1 MAEELTKALKSSAVP
16 AAEKLALAQHAFR
29 DATVRI
35 PHKADV
41 LADWTINAILKSR
54 TWEQK
59 SLGETPLLAPVYWT
73 LLSDILASPSLAA
86 SNLSTIKAPLFQV
99 FPAFIAS
106 CSTINGPD
114 ADTMRALTDA
124 VVTAYRRVAVTL
136 EKSPKVSLEAWAS
149 LIRNAIKATAVAS
162 VLVTLAQPFL
172 DSLAHVLELSAQ
184 PKKNVGVVCSLLS
197 ELAFASRHGMDTS
210 VKAILTAG
218 LFSMELVQEVAT
230 SCAQYVDHI
239 APVASQPTNK
249 RVRPSTSASKAPV
262 IVFPEL
268 AKAIR
273 ALNIDDLTTLTP
285 IIFALTVTKLT
296 EANAAISTLH
306 LFAAY
311 IAYVDLI
318 PSEHPDRYILQSQ
331 FLAVLIDQGKL
342 RMTDDRDDW
351 MATTLAQSL
360 LINDD
365 TAVKQHD
372 HLAVAAVE
380 RFVMCGR
387 LGIKVV
393 DMVLPPVVQI
403 VAHLANQ
410 RHCRTAALV
419 ADLIDLY
426 AQSRALNVLVEALAQ
441 VGNLVANRAV
451 LLADST
457 VLDRFA
463 EAMVDL
469 PTASWFTIFD
479 ALFGVQKATTD
490 ATASL
495 IIAAYLHVLLDAIP
509 LSPAFQ
515 EQRQRLAET
524 VLQHVQSQFGPAA
537 IHLHLQAI
545 DTLVEYRELL
555 LADEAMLTALAQ
567 RAVGEAPWIGAAVVL
582 QTTDLIGSAGA
593 MVPLIEAAVGAFSVE
608 DLPTAES
615 WSGVLWEV
623 DAPQYM
629 VYWWMT
635 LVQFFDQLG
644 HSTTA
649 SQQQAIAELFVT
661 TLDPTSVGA
670 SAFSM
675 ASVSTEVLYSA
686 MFYELSWLRP
696 HVVEYFKAGITPP
709 KLELL
714 VHFPGQYFAKSDR
727 DAIAAQVV
735 GLSTHDDAV
744 RSSIKQVLISL
755 EATLPEPLNLLT
767 TFVGSEQEQA
777 ATDVVLAYQLAQK
790 SLVAHNIDA
799 RRQAALR
806 LLRDPIFPSDPL
818 FAHRLLADWLSS
830 KSATALRDDLTP
842 AIFATNVTDPLVQQA
857 RPLLQA
863 AVSNA
868 DITTV
873 APKSFLGFLS
883 AVLDSGD
890 ELDPL
895 VVRAIELH
903 AQHLTDANDLKAAA
917 QHLLE
922 YPVSAASLSHWLTLV
937 HVYVYNATRHPHA
950 VKQVL
955 RALLKKILDVAELVV
970 SVAQYCAVM
979 QVLERTLDRLGRLTV
994 RVVSQVL
1001 LVVSHLTERP
1011 FAERFFAHIP
1021 IAAIPEPDRVAM
1033 FNSVARVL
1041 SAILQH
1047 QRRAILDSPAMLCI
1061 MIKDMLLAFLEPG
1074 RFARKDGTTDGATT
1088 TGTTT
1093 LPVSLGMPVLTVF
1106 APLPLAAAQTWERL
1120 VASIPRLSAAML
1132 LSLRATSSA
1141 QLVKPFAVHVAPIVT
1156 QFILYQT
1163 FNLPAHHPRFGWAI
1177 ADARVKQVLVQGL
1190 YALLDLQQQHD
1201 LAYLLQA
1208 VPNSAKQA
1216 VKELVADH
1224 DKYHKYHGKI

>member
-54 TWEQK
+54 TWELQV
-59 SLGETPLLAPVYWT
+59 LGETPLLAPVYWT
-73 LLSDILASPSLAA
+73 LLSDILASPSFAA
-86 SNLSTIKAPLFQV
+86 SNLTTIKAPLFQV

-106 CSTINGPD
+106 CSTINSPD
-114 ADTMRALTDA
+114 ADTMRALTNA
-124 VVTAYRRVAVTL
+124 VVATYRRVATTL
-136 EKSPKVSLEAWAS
+136 EKSPKASLEAWVS
-149 LIRNAIKATAVAS
+149 LIRNAVKATAVAS
-162 VLVTLAQPFL
+162 VLATLAEAFL

-184 PKKNVGVVCSLLS
+184 PKKNVGIVCSLLS
-197 ELAFASRHGMDTS
+197 ELAFASRHGMDAS
-210 VKAILTAG
+210 AKAILTAG

-230 SCAQYVDHI
+230 SCAQYADHI
-239 APVASQPTNK
+239 APVAAQPTNK
-249 RVRPSTSASKAPV
+249 RARPSTSASKAPV

-273 ALNIDDLTTLTP
+273 ALDADDFATLTP
-285 IIFALTVTKLT
+285 IVFALTVTTLT

-311 IAYVDLI
+311 MAFVELI
-318 PSEHPDRYILQSQ
+318 PPAHPNRYILQSQ

-360 LINDD
+360 LIADE
-365 TAVKQHD
+365 TAAKQHD

-393 DMVLPPVVQI
+393 DMALPPVVQI
-403 VAHLANQ
+403 VAHLAEE
-410 RHCRTAALV
+410 RHVRTAALV

-441 VGNLVANRAV
+441 VGNLVANRAA
-451 LLADST
+451 LLANSA

-463 EAMVDL
+463 EAMADL
-469 PTASWFTIFD
+469 PSASWFTIFD
-479 ALFGVQKATTD
+479 ALFGVQQATTD
-490 ATASL
+490 VAAAL
-495 IIAAYLHVLLDAIP
+495 VIAAYLHVLLDAIP

-515 EQRQRLAET
+515 DQRQRLAYT
-524 VLQHVQSQFGPAA
+524 VLQHVQDQFGPAA
-537 IHLHLQAI
+537 IHLHLQAV
-545 DTLVEYRELL
+545 DTLVEYRGLL
-555 LADEAMLTALAQ
+555 LADETTLTALAR

-593 MVPLIEAAVGAFSVE
+593 MAPLIEVAVGAFSVE

-615 WSGVLWEV
+615 WSGVLWEA
-623 DAPQYM
+623 DEPQFM

-644 HSTTA
+644 HSASA
-649 SQQQAIAELFVT
+649 SQQQAIAQLFVS

-670 SAFSM
+670 STFSM

-686 MFYELSWLRP
+686 VFYELSWLRP
-696 HVVEYFKAGITPP
+696 HVVEYFKTDMTPS

-714 VHFPGQYFAKSDR
+714 VQFPGQYFAKSDR
-727 DAIAAQVV
+727 DAIAAQVA
-735 GLSTHDDAV
+735 GLSTHDETV
-744 RSSIKQVLISL
+744 RSNIKQVLISL
-755 EATLPEPLNLLT
+755 EATLPDPLNLLKT
-767 TFVGSEQEQA
+767 VVGTEQEQSA
-777 ATDVVLAYQLAQK
+777 ADVVLAYQLAQK
-790 SLVAHNIDA
+790 SLVAHDIDT

-806 LLRDPIFPSDPL
+806 LLHDPMFPSDPL

-830 KSATALRDDLTP
+830 KSAAALRDDLAP

-863 AVSNA
+863 AVSTSEA
-868 DITTV
+868 TTV
-873 APKSFLGFLS
+873 APEEFLAFLS
-883 AVLDSGD
+883 AVLESSD

-903 AQHLTDANDLKAAA
+903 AQHLTEANDLKAAV

-1011 FAERFFAHIP
+1011 FAGRFFAHVP
-1021 IAAIPEPDRVAM
+1021 IATIPEPDRVAL

-1074 RFARKDGTTDGATT
+1074 RFARKDGADGTPAATT
-1088 TGTTT
+1088 ST
-1093 LPVSLGMPVLTVF
+1093 LPISLGMPVLTVF
-1106 APLPLAAAQTWERL
+1106 APLPLVAAQTWERL

-1163 FNLPAHHPRFGWAI
+1163 FNVPAYHPRFGWAI

-1208 VPNSAKQA
+1208 VPNSAKQV